1 MPEPTGVVYFDS
13 PAAFRA
19 WLRKN
24 HAKEKELWVG
34 YYRKSTGRP
43 SLTWQEAVDEALCY
57 GWIDGVR
64 KSVDGERFVQR
75 FTPRKPKSNWS
86 AINVGRVKELIAQK
100 RMAPAGLAA
109 FERRDEKRTAVY
121 AYENR
126 PRVLAPGYEK
136 ELRKNAKAAAFFDAL
151 PPAFKKLMVFYVMSA
166 KKEETRQKRL
176 KRLIE
181 ASAAGKRL

>member
-1 MPEPTGVVYFDS
+1 MPEPTGVIYFTS

-19 WLRKN
+19 WLAKN
-24 HAKEKELWVG
+24 HAKTKELWVG
-34 YYRKSTGRP
+34 YYRKGTGRP

-64 KSVDGERFVQR
+64 KSVDEERFVQR

-86 AINVGRVKELIAQK
+86 AINVGRVKALIAEK

-109 FERRDEKRTAVY
+109 FEKRDEKRTAIY

-126 PRVLAPGYEK
+126 PKVLAPESET
-136 ELRKNAKAAAFFDAL
+136 ELRRNAKAAAFFDAL
-151 PPAFKKLMVFYVMSA
+151 PPAFKKLMIFYVMGA
-166 KKEETRQKRL
+166 KKEETQRKRL
-176 KRLIE
+176 KRLID